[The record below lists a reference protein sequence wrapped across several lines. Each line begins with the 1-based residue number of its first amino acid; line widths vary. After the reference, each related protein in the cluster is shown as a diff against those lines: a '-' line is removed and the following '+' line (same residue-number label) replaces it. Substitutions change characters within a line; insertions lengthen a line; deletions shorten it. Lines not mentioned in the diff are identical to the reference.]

1 MVIEELGQASLF
13 KMEFRVTSS
22 QQFSLSWINSNTFSI
37 LAYMVK
43 YCREN
48 GLKQLTSSEMTDIF
62 ELQISSYK
70 GAKRILEIDQ
80 KLNIICT
87 YLLKTV

>member
-1 MVIEELGQASLF
+1 
-13 KMEFRVTSS
+13 
-22 QQFSLSWINSNTFSI
+22 
-37 LAYMVK
+37 MVK